1 MSNNRQIERRVRY
14 LEHLILERS
23 VGRGGPSIAMN
34 IWQFLMDNGPA
45 TRDEIDTA
53 LGSRYSN
60 TTALNS
66 WVKPGLITK
75 QGDRYVANPNYV
87 WDDVGVIQ
95 RDIPQN
101 LLHLQDSEVANL
113 EPADNVGSRK
123 STTSRARK
131 PKAAPIVT
139 PNMFSNKL
147 AEVKAAVEAGESVNQ
162 LNDKRMSPLIKA
174 TTSRAASSEE
184 IAIYLIEHD
193 ADLTYTYKGR
203 DALTYAIRN
212 NKYDV
217 AQAII
222 DKDERLSSLHKI
234 IVAVEADWPINKLSM
249 FVTDATIREASS
261 GVINR
266 CVIYINSASLN
277 SVQNSYD
284 DIQRFTDLFVDKLF
298 KYKQINLIESALRN
312 EHITPGS
319 MAIGRSTVKNGWLPF
334 MYNGGVHL
342 FVRELKAQ
350 RSYINELC
358 TMAKMYIDGKL
369 KSNKQ
374 YLLSWMYLL
383 DAIRQIEPNREKLY
397 NEFLTTAADQ
407 EFVNSLGSNVW
418 SVFADLIESNL
429 DFAKHLAKF
438 KFPSL
443 NNSSAS
449 TAVTP
454 FIVNKSLPKE
464 AVRLLCAKIRK
475 SLKMPLDSLISQFYI
490 NSLTKINDAYIINFL
505 IDIGLGPAMAGQYF
519 NGMSDACKDAL
530 SDGGFFNNRTTTT
543 VNSSRIGLIKEI
555 IRCVEDDTM
564 HASLR
569 RAILNDTSLLFEP
582 AVVDAIEDHPD
593 SITGRQLKRIADE
606 NQPEKDVYDF

>member
-1 MSNNRQIERRVRY
+1 MSNSRQIERRVRY

-45 TRDEIDTA
+45 TRDEIDSA

-123 STTSRARK
+123 STTNRARK
-131 PKAAPIVT
+131 PKAAPAVT

-249 FVTDATIREASS
+249 FVTDATVREASS

-418 SVFADLIESNL
+418 SVFADLIENNL
-429 DFAKHLAKF
+429 SLAKHLVKF
-438 KFPSL
+438 KFPPI
-443 NNSSAS
+443 NNYNAG
-449 TAVTP
+449 AAITP
-454 FIVNKSLPKE
+454 FIVIKSMPRDVAKL
-464 AVRLLCAKIRK
+464 VCAKIRK
-475 SLKMPLDSLISQFYI
+475 SLKLPLDSLISPFLI
-490 NSLTKINDAYIINFL
+490 NSLTKIDDPYIINFL
-505 IDIGLGPAMAGQYF
+505 IDIGMGPSMAEQYT
-519 NGMSDACKDAL
+519 NNMSDACKDAL
-530 SDGGFFNNRTTTT
+530 SDGGFLNNRSGTTTDRDR
-543 VNSSRIGLIKEI
+543 VRLISEI
-555 IRCVEDDTM
+555 IRCIRDDTM
-564 HASLR
+564 NAEIR

>member
-1 MSNNRQIERRVRY
+1 MSNSRQIERRVRY

-34 IWQFLMDNGPA
+34 IWQFLMDHGPA
-45 TRDEIDTA
+45 TRDEIDSA

-123 STTSRARK
+123 FTTNRARK
-131 PKAAPIVT
+131 PKAAHAVT

-147 AEVKAAVEAGESVNQ
+147 AEVKAAVEAGEDINQ
-162 LNDKRMSPLIKA
+162 LNDKGMSPVMKA
-174 TTSRAASSEE
+174 VSSRAASSEE

-193 ADLTYTYKGR
+193 ADLAFTYKGR
-203 DALTYAIRN
+203 GVLSYAIRN
-212 NKYDV
+212 NKYDA

-222 DKDERLSSLHKI
+222 NKDEDLSSLHNI
-234 IVAVEADWPINKLSM
+234 IIAVESDWPINKLSM
-249 FVTDATIREASS
+249 FVTDTAVREASA
-261 GVINR
+261 GMIGR
-266 CVIYINSASLN
+266 CVVYINSASL
-277 SVQNSYD
+277 SGMQKSDD

-312 EHITPGS
+312 THITPGS
-319 MAIGRSTVKNGWLPF
+319 MAISRSTVKNGWLPF
-334 MYNGGVHL
+334 IYSSEAHP

-350 RSYINELC
+350 RSYISELC
-358 TMAKMYIDGKL
+358 SMAKMYMDGKL
-369 KSNKQ
+369 KSDKL
-374 YLLSWMYLL
+374 YLLSWIYLL

-397 NEFLTTAADQ
+397 TEFVSMVADQ
-407 EFVNSLGSNVW
+407 DFVNSLGNNIW
-418 SVFADLIESNL
+418 SVFADIIENNL
-429 DFAKHLAKF
+429 SLAKHLAKF
-438 KFPSL
+438 KFTPI
-443 NNSSAS
+443 NNYNAG
-449 TAVTP
+449 AAITP
-454 FIVNKSLPKE
+454 FIEIKPMPRDAAKLV
-464 AVRLLCAKIRK
+464 CAKIRK
-475 SLKMPLDSLISQFYI
+475 SLKLPLDSLISPFLI
-490 NSLTKINDAYIINFL
+490 NLLTKINDAYIINFL
-505 IDIGLGPAMAGQYF
+505 IDIGMGHAMAEQYT
-519 NGMSDACKDAL
+519 NNMSDACKDAL
-530 SDGGFFNNRTTTT
+530 SDSGFLNNRSGTTTNRDR
-543 VNSSRIGLIKEI
+543 VRLISEI
-555 IRCVEDDTM
+555 IRCIKDDIM
-564 HASLR
+564 NAEIR
-569 RAILNDTSLLFEP
+569 RTILNDTSLLFEP

>member
-23 VGRGGPSIAMN
+23 VGRGVPSIAMN
-34 IWQFLMDNGPA
+34 IWQFLMDHGPS

-75 QGDRYVANPNYV
+75 QGDRYMANPNYV

-95 RDIPQN
+95 RDIPQD

-113 EPADNVGSRK
+113 ELADNSNRK
-123 STTSRARK
+123 STTSRPRK
-131 PKAAPIVT
+131 PKAAPAVT

-147 AEVKAAVEAGESVNQ
+147 AEVKAAVEAGEDINQ
-162 LNDKRMSPLIKA
+162 LNDKIMTPLIKA

-212 NKYDV
+212 NKYDA

-222 DKDERLSSLHKI
+222 NKDENLSSLHKI
-234 IVAVEADWPINKLSM
+234 IVAIESDWPIDKLSM
-249 FVTDATIREASS
+249 FVTDTAVREASS
-261 GVINR
+261 GLIYR
-266 CVIYINSASLN
+266 CVVYINSASLN
-277 SVQNSYD
+277 SAQNSD
-284 DIQRFTDLFVDKLF
+284 EDIQQFADLFVGKLF
-298 KYKQINLIESALRN
+298 KLKQINLIESSLRN
-312 EHITPGS
+312 EHITHGS
-319 MAIGRSTVKNGWLPF
+319 MAIHRSTVKNGWLPF
-334 MYNGGVHL
+334 MYNGEVHS

-358 TMAKMYIDGKL
+358 SMAKMYMDGKL
-369 KSNKQ
+369 KSDKA
-374 YLLSWMYLL
+374 YLLSWIYLL
-383 DAIRQIEPNREKLY
+383 DAIRQIEPNREKLF
-397 NEFLTTAADQ
+397 NEFVSMVADQ
-407 EFVNSLGSNVW
+407 DFVNSLGNNVW
-418 SVFADLIESNL
+418 SVFADLIENNL
-429 DFAKHLAKF
+429 NFAKHIAKF

-443 NNSSAS
+443 NSS
-449 TAVTP
+449 TAGTAITP
-454 FIVNKSLPKE
+454 LIVIKSMPRD
-464 AVRLLCAKIRK
+464 AARLLCSKIRK
-475 SLKMPLDSLISQFYI
+475 SLKLPLESLISQFFI
-490 NSLTKINDAYIINFL
+490 HSLTKINDPYIINFL
-505 IDIGLGPAMAGQYF
+505 IDIGLGPILADQYF

-530 SDGGFFNNRTTTT
+530 SDGGFFNNRKTAT

-555 IRCVEDDTM
+555 IRCIEDDTM

-569 RAILNDTSLLFEP
+569 RSILNDTSLLFEP

-606 NQPEKDVYDF
+606 NKPEKDVYDF